1 MKGLNSVLIQ
11 YQNLTLESI
20 CNFISDEN
28 NEIKKILFDKGI
40 VNKIFELTESYNNN
54 IIYNSIV
61 CIYLIIENSDN
72 EIIYILYKNKVIKI
86 ILEIISKN
94 YDNKIMFACL
104 NSISSILKKDNSN
117 QIYKRE
123 FENYGIKELL
133 NKIYLE
139 IKDINLEQLIESLL
153 NKYFNSI

>member
-1 MKGLNSVLIQ
+1 
-11 YQNLTLESI
+11 
-20 CNFISDEN
+20 
-28 NEIKKILFDKGI
+28 
-40 VNKIFELTESYNNN
+40 
-54 IIYNSIV
+54 
-61 CIYLIIENSDN
+61 
-72 EIIYILYKNKVIKI
+72 
-86 ILEIISKN
+86 
-94 YDNKIMFACL
+94 MFACL

-139 IKDINLEQLIESLL
+139 IKDINLEQINELLL